1 VVFDR
6 SIPAFVAAEFAQAT
20 AGALRAA
27 SFDHAQIDRYVCH
40 PGGAKVVD
48 AIEDALHLGRGCL
61 DHERQTLRDHG
72 NMSAPTVMF
81 VMFVMKS
88 VLDAGAKGQMMA
100 CALGPGFTASYLP
113 FQVRGQVD

>member
-1 VVFDR
+1 MF
-6 SIPAFVAAEFAQAT
+6 
-20 AGALRAA
+20 
-27 SFDHAQIDRYVCH
+27 
-40 PGGAKVVD
+40 
-48 AIEDALHLGRGCL
+48 
-61 DHERQTLRDHG
+61 
-72 NMSAPTVMF
+72 VMF

>member
-1 VVFDR
+1 MKSPPNQLEVR
-6 SIPAFVAAEFAQAT
+6 LSHQQNPRYH
-20 AGALRAA
+20 GAYAPLT
-27 SFDHAQIDRYVCH
+27 
-40 PGGAKVVD
+40 
-48 AIEDALHLGRGCL
+48 

-72 NMSAPTVMF
+72 NMSAPT